1 MTLWHIVLSHRSLPA
16 NCNSSV
22 VIAVDIRTNNVMY
35 DGLDLDVDCLEVK
48 MTSVS
53 TPRDGSAAAPQQ
65 QHQEEKPRIDS
76 FTLFSDDTR
85 RMNKILLKGKD
96 KDNNF
101 DMVTLQSYVDSYM
114 AQQQSASKR
123 RRSNNSKSIKQGER
137 RTRLSFE
144 AHPRLMLSSDE
155 SDNNEDDDDSYE
167 DITGRSRVSLE
178 DPKKKVD

>member
-1 MTLWHIVLSHRSLPA
+1 
-16 NCNSSV
+16 
-22 VIAVDIRTNNVMY
+22 
-35 DGLDLDVDCLEVK
+35 

-53 TPRDGSAAAPQQ
+53 APSDGSAAAPQQ
-65 QHQEEKPRIDS
+65 KQIHEVEKPRIDS

-101 DMVTLQSYVDSYM
+101 DMVTLQSYVDAYM
-114 AQQQSASKR
+114 ANQQGASKR

-137 RTRLSFE
+137 KTRLSFE
-144 AHPRLMLSSDE
+144 AHPRLMLLDSSDE
-155 SDNNEDDDDSYE
+155 SDNNEEDDDDSYQ